1 MLRTMIPAKIASISA
16 GQLHRLYRALPGKR
30 LLGAMAGIRPTRD
43 AAYFQRMYDADPD
56 PWHFRTSEY
65 EQARFRRTLE
75 TLPARHFRS
84 AFEVGCSIGVL
95 TQQLAPRCGAL
106 LGVDIVEQPLVAARD
121 ACTDQPWVQFRQ
133 MKVPDEWPG
142 EFFDLIVLSEVLYF
156 LSPKDVIAV
165 ADRVCSSLDST
176 GLVLL
181 VNWRGRSGDPAQA
194 ARRLACSSSGRRR
207 RCNRRCRSR
216 RTSIGW
222 ISWVGGKGP
231 SRIKGS
237 AGQGVRQAARNTG
250 ISAAKVEPNQDGNGR
265 RRADGLIHRPWW
277 RNWRLVYLRHRSA
290 D

>member
-1 MLRTMIPAKIASISA
+1 MLRTIIPAKIASISA
-16 GQLHRLYRALPGKR
+16 GQLHRLYRVLPGKK

-65 EQARFRRTLE
+65 EQARYRRTLQ

-95 TQQLAPRCGAL
+95 TQQLAPHCDAL

-121 ACTDQPWVQFRQ
+121 ACADQPWVRFRQ
-133 MKVPDEWPG
+133 MKVPDEWPD

-156 LSPKDVIAV
+156 LSPKDVAAV

-181 VNWRGRSGDPAQA
+181 VNWRGRSGDPCTGGEA
-194 ARRLACSSSGRRR
+194 ARLFIKRTAAALQPQVQIQEDKYRLDLL
-207 RCNRRCRSR
+207 
-216 RTSIGW
+216 GW
-222 ISWVGGKGP
+222 
-231 SRIKGS
+231 R
-237 AGQGVRQAARNTG
+237 
-250 ISAAKVEPNQDGNGR
+250 
-265 RRADGLIHRPWW
+265 
-277 RNWRLVYLRHRSA
+277 
-290 D
+290 